1 MITLK
6 NGVQLPDGA
15 VRYTRTVAMD
25 GDAPCTP
32 IKVVQ
37 YDNRL
42 PVAAITLIAS
52 GTVYKPPDGA
62 AVKVRMRKPDGHGVY
77 NDALGV
83 NDAGIVY
90 ITITQQM
97 AASAGTGKMVVEI
110 TTEGGIKCSDVI
122 AVQIEENPVQEGEI
136 ESSDEWLTL
145 LEIIAQM
152 EQLTEQAAASASA
165 AKASENNAKASEN
178 AAKTSKDAAAKS
190 ESNAKASE
198 TAAAGSKT
206 AAASSAATASTK
218 AEEAAASAINA
229 KNSATAAKA
238 SEDAA
243 EDSAAAAKTSE
254 TNASASK
261 TAAAGSASAAKTS
274 ETNAKASETAAKTSE
289 TNAAASK
296 TAAANSANAAKASES
311 NAATS
316 KADAAESA
324 SAAKASED
332 EATKQAGLAKDYAEQ
347 AASIAQGQKGFFAN
361 PEALRAAFP
370 TGKAGDWAIVG
381 SSDSMW
387 VWDVESSAWV
397 DTHKT
402 TDLSEYYTKTQA
414 DGRFAT
420 TAQGK
425 KADTALQP
433 TGNASNTTVTFT
445 AATTRANIATG
456 EKLATIMGKLAK
468 WFADLKAVA
477 WSGSYND
484 LSNKPTALKN
494 PAALTISLN
503 GASQGAYDGSE
514 SKSVNVTPEAI
525 GAATATQGGKADT
538 AVQSVNGKKGSALTL
553 SAEDTGAVPVGNRK
567 VLANGI
573 AWKSGSILTPDG
585 WDDYSMIRISTN
597 FGSAFIPKLA
607 VNESS
612 GNILVASALPNNY
625 MNIAGF
631 SIARNS
637 TGGSLSI
644 DVSPYALRLAPSG
657 VTALSTELSVYK
669 IEGFA

>member
-15 VRYTRTVAMD
+15 VRYTRTVAMN
-25 GDAPCTP
+25 GDAPCAP

-42 PVAAITLIAS
+42 PVAAITLIAG

-152 EQLTEQAAASASA
+152 EQLTEQAVASASA

-190 ESNAKASE
+190 EGNAKASE

-229 KNSATAAKA
+229 TNSATAAKA

-324 SAAKASED
+324 SVAKASED

-347 AASIAQGQKGFFAN
+347 AASIAQGQKGFFAT

-387 VWDVESSAWV
+387 VWDAESSAWV

-433 TGNASNTTVTFT
+433 TGNASNTTVAFT

-538 AVQSVNGKKGSALTL
+538 AVQSVNGKKGTALTL
-553 SAEDTGAVPVGNRK
+553 SAEDVGAIPKGHTKTLASGLTWKTGAIN
-567 VLANGI
+567 
-573 AWKSGSILTPDG
+573 TPAG
-585 WDDYSMIRISTN
+585 WDDYTMIQLSSN
-597 FGSAFIPKLA
+597 FGKAIIKNVPKDGSAIAFFANNSDSYINA
-607 VNESS
+607 T
-612 GNILVASALPNNY
+612 SAT
-625 MNIAGF
+625 I
-631 SIARNS
+631 SRDS
-637 TGGSLSI
+637 TGGSITLSNLL
-644 DVSPYALRLAPSG
+644 SLRLSTSG
-657 VTALSTELSVYK
+657 VTKNNTEFNIYQ
-669 IEGFA
+669 IEGIA

>member
-110 TTEGGIKCSDVI
+110 TTEGGIKCSEVI

-198 TAAAGSKT
+198 TAAA
-206 AAASSAATASTK
+206 
-218 AEEAAASAINA
+218 
-229 KNSATAAKA
+229 
-238 SEDAA
+238 D
-243 EDSAAAAKTSE
+243 
-254 TNASASK
+254 
-261 TAAAGSASAAKTS
+261 
-274 ETNAKASETAAKTSE
+274 
-289 TNAAASK
+289 SK

-324 SAAKASED
+324 SVAKASED

-347 AASIAQGQKGFFAN
+347 AASIAQGQKGFFAT

-387 VWDVESSAWV
+387 VWDAESSAWV

-433 TGNASNTTVTFT
+433 TGNASNTTVAFT

-456 EKLATIMGKLAK
+456 EKLAIIMGKLAK

-538 AVQSVNGKKGSALTL
+538 AVQSVNGKKGTALTL